1 MFGELDPYDVE
12 SALGNEDDEYDVGI
26 INKNN
31 KNKQKHKHKQK
42 HRQKQKHKNV
52 E

>member
-12 SALGNEDDEYDVGI
+12 RALGNEDDEYDEGI

-31 KNKQKHKHKQK
+31 KNKQKHKRKL
-42 HRQKQKHKNV
+42 RQKQKHKNV